1 VVAAG
6 LPAVYQNFGEH
17 LVYRDGTIFDAT
29 RGGPPAEHPI
39 LVVDSLDEAV
49 GLEFGW
55 RHAGGCACA
64 FCQGG
69 RSERDRDASLERG
82 GRASA

>member
-1 VVAAG
+1 MVAAG
-6 LPAVYQNFGEH
+6 LPAVYQDFGEH

-29 RGGPPAEHPI
+29 RGGPADQHPI
-39 LVVDSLDEAV
+39 LVVDRLDEAV

-55 RHAGGCACA
+55 RHASGCACA

-69 RSERDRDASLERG
+69 RSERDRTAGLEAS